1 MMQEALARHGL
12 EALTS
17 FGAGDYVSELHC
29 LFLLMGG
36 GSPDE
41 FDINT
46 IGLNN
51 NNTSGSYAN
60 SLPASKS
67 GRSDASDNATV
78 TNAAT
83 KCCCEVGVM
92 EEEPLPGKALGLVLL
107 RYTYSNNPEM
117 FSHQRPHSEYM
128 LDALLERA
136 KKCSGV
142 CHRFM
147 NEVLDRACDVKVVD
161 VDVDGGKSRAL
172 FCAGHF
178 IKGSLL
184 FRGLGIEEDFKG
196 CVAHMRACEPYQF
209 ALALNTIGLCYEKGK
224 GVEKDVGKS
233 FQFYMMA
240 AVKGVLIAQGN
251 VAMCFWNGTGVE
263 MDKKEAFSWFKRSSA
278 LPVSCS
284 KLSHCYRIGEGV
296 DKDPQESLRLLK
308 FAAEQ
313 GVANAQYKLAQQT
326 SDPAAAWKLLMLAAA
341 QGYSNAQCE
350 VGKALLKGKGVDK
363 NTAEASRYLRMAAAQ
378 GNHFA
383 LARLAAMYQYG
394 DGVPLDNFEAFRLFS
409 QSAELGN
416 RAAQSEVG
424 RCYYTG
430 RGVNKDYSLAVH
442 WFRKGLAN
450 PRKGGYGMAHNSLA
464 RCFRDGHGVAR
475 DTAEAF
481 RLYSMAALHGNLI
494 SQFNVGVCLENHVGT
509 PAKDTREAMR
519 WYRLAASRG
528 NTPSVRRLESI
539 ITKSTRRAQ
548 QPQDD
553 TM

>member
-1 MMQEALARHGL
+1 MLASK
-12 EALTS
+12 AIK
-17 FGAGDYVSELHC
+17 EL
-29 LFLLMGG
+29 
-36 GSPDE
+36 
-41 FDINT
+41 
-46 IGLNN
+46 
-51 NNTSGSYAN
+51 
-60 SLPASKS
+60 ASKAIKEGKVQLVIITTKFYLSRKS
-67 GRSDASDNATV
+67 GRNSEILLEQQ
-78 TNAAT
+78 
-83 KCCCEVGVM
+83 KW
-92 EEEPLPGKALGLVLL
+92 LLLVLL
-107 RYTYSNNPEM
+107 RYIYHNNPEM

-128 LDALLERA
+128 LDVLLERA

-178 IKGSLL
+178 LKGSLL
-184 FRGLGIEEDFKG
+184 IRGIGIKEDFKG
-196 CVAHMRACEPYQF
+196 CVAHMRACEPYQI
-209 ALALNTIGLCYEKGK
+209 ALALNTMGLCYKK
-224 GVEKDVGKS
+224 
-233 FQFYMMA
+233 
-240 AVKGVLIAQGN
+240 GN
-251 VAMCFWNGTGVE
+251 VAMCFRNGTGVE
-263 MDKKEAFSWFKRSSA
+263 MDKREAFSWFKQSSA

-326 SDPAAAWKLLMLAAA
+326 R
-341 QGYSNAQCE
+341 YSTTQCE
-350 VGKALLKGKGVDK
+350 VGKAL
-363 NTAEASRYLRMAAAQ
+363 
-378 GNHFA
+378 

-394 DGVPLDNFEAFRLFS
+394 DGVPQDNFEAIRLFR
-409 QSAELGN
+409 QSTELGTVLH
-416 RAAQSEVG
+416 REVG

-430 RGVNKDYSLAVH
+430 RSVCQDYSLSVQ
-442 WFRKGLAN
+442 WFRKGLAY
-450 PRKGGYGMAHNSLA
+450 PGKGGYGMAHNSLA
-464 RCFRDGHGVAR
+464 RCFRDRHGVAR

-528 NTPSVRRLESI
+528 NTHSVRRLESI
-539 ITKSTRRAQ
+539 IK
-548 QPQDD
+548 PQDD